1 LIGLK
6 IPFVVIHLTSEI
18 TCNNLFYGDK
28 MAIEVPA
35 TFEIIEKQDGFYIR
49 LAKEKTR
56 LTDLEAELFGLNF
69 HFSNELMNQLSEYPP
84 KTLLKIDP
92 SCEESS
98 CMAFVQSNAHKI
110 PSVSLEVSNDAMAAY
125 ITINIDTYQNSS
137 KEEVLK
143 FLDNSGIKFGI
154 DSSSIG
160 TAMDNPGVKIMIA
173 AGEPPIHG
181 QDGSITYHYQEPSKK
196 PVLLADG
203 TVDYYQLGFIVPIR
217 AGESVADRVWATEGQ
232 PGTTVY
238 GDEIPARNGKN
249 PEFKVGKGVIISE
262 NKAVAEFD
270 GALDW
275 VNNRIQII
283 KAMII
288 NSDVDFSVGNLNF
301 MGKIIITGSVK
312 EGFEVT
318 ADGDIEIRGGVEN
331 ARVESRRGSV
341 FIHSGVIGRGN
352 AIIIAAKN
360 IEARFAQG
368 MTAEAGQNIVVNEY
382 VLRCDLKAGDSVL
395 IHGRK
400 GMILGNNS
408 IKARTRIKASR
419 IQNCEVIDMQVEGI
433 ERRQFHR
440 QILALNQAIEKMD
453 SEMRNLS
460 DQIRK
465 SLGSIVDLETVAQLE
480 QKLPQY
486 IHMTEEHDTMVEQRN
501 SLVSM
506 LKNTRGEGMI
516 EIGAGLQEGMTFCI
530 KEEPAKLAGNLRN
543 MNMYFDPD
551 ERKIVV
557 ITDKS

>member
-1 LIGLK
+1 
-6 IPFVVIHLTSEI
+6 
-18 TCNNLFYGDK
+18 
-28 MAIEVPA
+28 MATVNPA
-35 TFEIIEKQDGFYIR
+35 TFEIIEKIDGFYIR
-49 LAKEKTR
+49 LAKPGVK
-56 LTDLEAELFGLNF
+56 LNDLEAELFGLNF
-69 HFSNELMNQLSEYPP
+69 RISNELMTKLFDLPP

-92 SCEESS
+92 SYEES
-98 CMAFVQSNAHKI
+98 AFMIFVRSSAQRIQPITLNVA
-110 PSVSLEVSNDAMAAY
+110 NDAMTAY
-125 ITINIDTYQNSS
+125 ITINKDTYQMPG

-143 FLDNSGIKFGI
+143 FLENNGIKFGI
-154 DSSSIG
+154 DADSVN
-160 TAMDNPGVKIMIA
+160 AALDNPDEKTMIA
-173 AGEPPIHG
+173 NGRPAINGE
-181 QDGSITYHYQEPSKK
+181 DGSITYHYHQPSKK
-196 PVLLADG
+196 PVLLEDG
-203 TVDYYQLGFIVPIR
+203 SVDYYQLGFILPIR
-217 AGESVADRVWATEGQ
+217 AGESVADRVWATEGK
-232 PGTTVY
+232 PGMTVW
-238 GDEIPARNGKN
+238 GDELPAKDGRN
-249 PEFKVGKGVIISE
+249 PEFKVGKGIIVSE

-275 VNNRIQII
+275 VNNRIQVI

-288 NSDVDFSVGNLNF
+288 NGDVDFSIGNLDF
-301 MGKIIITGSVK
+301 MGKLIITGSVK

-318 ADGDIEIRGGVEN
+318 ADGDVEIRGGVEN

-352 AIIIAAKN
+352 AVIIAAKN

-368 MTAEAGQNIVVNEY
+368 MEAEAGQNIIVNEY

-440 QILALNQAIEKMD
+440 QIVALNQNIEKKD
-453 SEMRNLS
+453 LEIRLLS

-465 SLGSIVDLETVAQLE
+465 SLGNIVDPTTVAQLE

-486 IHMTEEHDTMVEQRN
+486 IQMTEEYDTMVEQRN

-516 EIGAGLQEGMTFCI
+516 QIGAGLQEGMTFSI
-530 KEEPAKLAGNLRN
+530 KDEPAKLTENLRN

-551 ERKIVV
+551 ERKILV
-557 ITDKS
+557 ITDRS

>member
-1 LIGLK
+1 MMA
-6 IPFVVIHLTSEI
+6 VVNPT
-18 TCNNLFYGDK
+18 
-28 MAIEVPA
+28 
-35 TFEIIEKQDGFYIR
+35 TFEIIEKHDGLYIR
-49 LAKEKTR
+49 LTR
-56 LTDLEAELFGLNF
+56 VDVTLNDLEAELFGLNF
-69 HFSNELMNQLSEYPP
+69 HISNELLARLFDAPP
-84 KTLLKIDP
+84 KTTVKIAP
-92 SCEESS
+92 PYEGSAF
-98 CMAFVQSNAHKI
+98 MAFAQSNAQQLQAVEI
-110 PSVSLEVSNDAMAAY
+110 EVSSDAMTAFLSINPEAY
-125 ITINIDTYQNSS
+125 QKPTKD
-137 KEEVLK
+137 EVLTC
-143 FLDNSGIKFGI
+143 LDNNGIKFGI
-154 DSSSIG
+154 NPEAIDI
-160 TAMDNPGVKIMIA
+160 ALDNPGDDILFATGRQPID
-173 AGEPPIHG
+173 GE
-181 QDGSITYHYQEPSKK
+181 DGSIVYHYQEPSRK
-196 PVLLADG
+196 PVLLENG
-203 TVDYYQLGFIVPIR
+203 SVDYYQLGYIVSIR
-217 AGESVADRVWATEGQ
+217 AGESVADRVWGTEGT
-232 PGTTVY
+232 PGMNVW
-238 GDEIPARNGKN
+238 GDDIPAHAGKN
-249 PEFKVGKGVIISE
+249 PEFKVGKGIIVSE

-288 NSDVDFSVGNLNF
+288 NGDVDFSVGNLDF
-301 MGKIIITGSVK
+301 MGKIIITGHVK
-312 EGFEVT
+312 EGFEVI

-352 AIIIAAKN
+352 ALIIAGKN

-368 MTAEAGQNIVVNEY
+368 MVAEAGQNIIVNEY
-382 VLRCDLKAGDSVL
+382 ILRCELKAGDSVL

-408 IKARTRIKASR
+408 IRARTRIKASR
-419 IQNCEVIDMQVEGI
+419 IQNCEVLDLQVEGI
-433 ERRQFHR
+433 ERRNFHH
-440 QILALNQAIEKMD
+440 QILALNQNIDRKEQ
-453 SEMRNLS
+453 ELQNLS

-465 SLGSIVDLETVAQLE
+465 SLGSIVDPDTVAQLE

-486 IHMTEEHDTMVEQRN
+486 MHMTEDHDKMVEQRN

-530 KEEPAKLAGNLRN
+530 KEEPARLTENLRN